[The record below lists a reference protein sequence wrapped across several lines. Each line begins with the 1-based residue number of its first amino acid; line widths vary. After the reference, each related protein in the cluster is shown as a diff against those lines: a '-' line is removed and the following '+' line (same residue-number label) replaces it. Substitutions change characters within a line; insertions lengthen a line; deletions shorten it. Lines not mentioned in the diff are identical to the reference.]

1 MSVKVLFAYY
11 AHITKRNKYIY
22 DCGQRS
28 RVWCTRP
35 TDDPSQVRRGMAMRL
50 LLRFWRDD
58 TGSTITEYALIG
70 GFISIGLILSFNAI
84 GSKVN
89 AMFIP
94 VDNGLN

>member
-1 MSVKVLFAYY
+1 
-11 AHITKRNKYIY
+11 
-22 DCGQRS
+22 
-28 RVWCTRP
+28 
-35 TDDPSQVRRGMAMRL
+35 MAMRL